1 MLALALA
8 SLPGSNN
15 LGALALSA
23 SPLRRLGWSARIIA
37 PTLISDAGEKQDLS
51 AAVTRSRATGTVR
64 GPEKDDIAHCSP
76 R

>member
-1 MLALALA
+1 L
-8 SLPGSNN
+8 SRSNN

-23 SPLRRLGWSARIIA
+23 DALRRLGWGARIIA
-37 PTLISDAGEKQDLS
+37 PALIPDASEKQDLS
-51 AAVTRSRATGTVR
+51 AAVTRSRARGTVR